1 MNENKELK
9 LTEEQYNAA
18 LRGVYQAARIIG
30 HRAEAGAEA
39 WELVRGLAM
48 MIDDLDRALNRRFL
62 FDSVE
67 LWCASDVLR
76 AEAQA
81 AAVTRP
87 RAMEGEKDDG

>member
-1 MNENKELK
+1 MSEYKDLK
-9 LTEEQYNAA
+9 LPDRDYNAA
-18 LRGVYQAARIIG
+18 LRGVYEAARIIG
-30 HRAEAGAEA
+30 HRAEAGAET

-48 MIDDLDRALNRRFL
+48 MIDDLDRALGRPARS
-62 FDSVE
+62 SVE

-87 RAMEGEKDDG
+87 QAMEGEDDV

>member
-1 MNENKELK
+1 MSENKELR

-18 LRGVYQAARIIG
+18 LRGVYEAARIIG

-48 MIDDLDRALNRRFL
+48 MIDDLDRALGRPARS
-62 FDSVE
+62 SVE

-76 AEAQA
+76 ADAQA

-87 RAMEGEKDDG
+87 QAMEGEQDD